1 MKIPFDIKYR
11 PQIESSEYKVETRD
25 GRPARV
31 VCWDRFSTE
40 PYDNCNIVA
49 LVTRDKSESTYYYYQ
64 DGHLWNKANGEGD
77 SPLDLFIV
85 TPEEELTEFEQ
96 EVSDIVEYC
105 KKNGKIVADGY
116 AKRHAKLLLSIARE
130 QFIKDGYVIEKKAFH
145 DVVKKVDPK
154 VMKEVSKN
162 IDNTERTEF
171 EQELINFFNEG
182 NAILPDK
189 DGMYNKR
196 DCEEFLHKSASK
208 LLAIAEKELTTKYK
222 VSSDYNGFVYGQGYK
237 VGMEDALKEKSRN
250 ITANLLDSKITGIQH
265 ELIQFASNIMEADWK
280 DIIETSESY
289 AQRIRAHVL
298 KDLPRWKKIGQGD
311 NCSSKIK
318 FCINGRYL
326 EMNDTLND
334 LYEISLKDL
343 DKLPKEK

>member
-1 MKIPFDIKYR
+1 MRIPFDVKYR
-11 PQIESSEYKVETRD
+11 PQIESGEYKVETGD
-25 GRPARV
+25 GKQVRIV
-31 VCWDRFSTE
+31 SWDKNGFE
-40 PYDNCNIVA
+40 CKEIVA
-49 LVTRDKSESTYYYYQ
+49 LVTNVTGTENCNIYTI
-64 DGHLWNKANGEGD
+64 NGLLR
-77 SPLDLFIV
+77 SNSCQKNMNLFIV
-85 TPEEELTEFEQ
+85 TPEEELTEFEN
-96 EVSDIVEYC
+96 ELVKMLMEAT
-105 KKNGKIVADGY
+105 GKSREFIKLEAVKETAT
-116 AKRHAKLLLSIARE
+116 KLLNLARE
-130 QFIKDGYVIEKKAFH
+130 EFVRQGYVIEKKAFH
-145 DVVKKVDPK
+145 DAVKKVDPK

-237 VGMEDALKEKSRN
+237 AGMEDALKEKSRN

-265 ELIQFASNIMEADWK
+265 ELIQFASNIMEAGWK
-280 DIIETSESY
+280 DIIETSDSY
-289 AQRIRAHVL
+289 AERIKAHVL
-298 KDLPRWKKIGQGD
+298 KDLPRWRKIGLG
-311 NCSSKIK
+311 NNYSSETK

-326 EMNDTLND
+326 EMNDTLNY

-343 DKLPKEK
+343 KKLPKED